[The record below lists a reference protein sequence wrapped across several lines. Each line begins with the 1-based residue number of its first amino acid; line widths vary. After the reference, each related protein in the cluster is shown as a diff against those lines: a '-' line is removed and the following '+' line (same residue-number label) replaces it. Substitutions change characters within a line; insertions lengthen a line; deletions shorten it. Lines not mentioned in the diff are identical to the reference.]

1 MEKNVTVT
9 VKTKLGS
16 LVTLRADEPQ
26 EFADRVDAAA
36 KAGFGVAVTAYEGLI
51 NESTTPLAVDA
62 VAQALGATVIAS
74 PAPLAPAPLAP
85 VPPAPTSDVFSPT
98 CKHGVKKHKT
108 GNGAK
113 GEWQAWMCPSP
124 KGTPDQCTPDWIRK
138 GEPGWK

>member
-1 MEKNVTVT
+1 MTEKNVTVT

-36 KAGFGVAVTAYEGLI
+36 TAGFGVAVTAFEGLI
-51 NESTTPLAVDA
+51 NDSATPAAIDE
-62 VAQALGATVIAS
+62 VAKALGATVIA
-74 PAPLAPAPLAP
+74 APAPLAP
-85 VPPAPTSDVFSPT
+85 VPPSGDVFSPT

-113 GEWQAWMCPSP
+113 GQWQAWMCPSP
-124 KGTPDQCTPDWIRK
+124 KGTVDQCQPQWIRQ

>member
-9 VKTKLGS
+9 VKTKIGS
-16 LVTLRADEPQ
+16 LVTLRGDEPQ
-26 EFADRVDAAA
+26 EFVDRVDAAA
-36 KAGFGVAVTAYEGLI
+36 SAGFGIAVSAFEGLI
-51 NESTTPLAVDA
+51 AEATTPLAIDE
-62 VAQALGATVIAS
+62 VAKALGATVIAG
-74 PAPLAPAPLAP
+74 PAPLAP
-85 VPPAPTSDVFSPT
+85 VPPSAPTSDVFSPT

-124 KGTPDQCTPDWIRK
+124 KGTADQCQPQWIRK

>member
-26 EFADRVDAAA
+26 EFVDKVDAAA
-36 KAGFGVAVTAYEGLI
+36 KAGFGIAVQAYEGLI
-51 NESTTPLAVDA
+51 AESSTPMAVDV
-62 VAQALGATVIAS
+62 VAQALGATVIA
-74 PAPLAPAPLAP
+74 APAPLAP

-124 KGTPDQCTPDWIRK
+124 KGTADQCTPDWIRK

>member
-1 MEKNVTVT
+1 MTEKNVTVT

-36 KAGFGVAVTAYEGLI
+36 QAGFGFAVATYEGLI
-51 NESTTPLAVDA
+51 NESAATPVEVDE
-62 VAQALGATVIAS
+62 VARALGATVVA
-74 PAPLAPAPLAP
+74 APAPLAP
-85 VPPAPTSDVFSPT
+85 VAPTSDVFSPT
-98 CKHGVKKHKT
+98 CKHGVKKHKI

-113 GEWQAWMCPSP
+113 GQWQAWMCPSP
-124 KGTPDQCTPDWIRK
+124 KGTPDQCTPQWIRQ